1 MISAST
7 LLIGYY
13 HGLLMR
19 DINVD
24 RLTDKMFTSGLL
36 THDQLILVTSHSIH
50 HKKYLLLETVR
61 HMDVED
67 VLKFCQAM
75 EGLYPQ
81 ISSQLNKGKEQSAGK
96 IDKNCAKHYHFI
108 SVINVISR
116 A

>member
-81 ISSQLNKGKEQSAGK
+81 ISSQLNKGKEH
-96 IDKNCAKHYHFI
+96 NCMF
-108 SVINVISR
+108 V
-116 A
+116 